1 MTDNSNLYNIAVRA
15 MTKYMLTRPKTAEQ
29 LIISVCAIKDLAK
42 ATGEKDE
49 IIFHNVFLE
58 ADKIVN
64 IPVTK
69 ND

>member
-1 MTDNSNLYNIAVRA
+1 
-15 MTKYMLTRPKTAEQ
+15 MLTRPKTAEQ

-49 IIFHNVFLE
+49 LIFHNVFLK

-64 IPVTK
+64 IPVAK